1 MQIYN
6 LITIIVV
13 LTAAFGYINFRF
25 IKLPG
30 TIGIMLMSIVASL
43 IVIALGHSFPGLF
56 EKTNSL
62 VNSVD
67 FDTALMKVMLSFL
80 LFAGAIHIDV
90 HQLKKQLTSV
100 ITFATIG
107 TIIST
112 FIVAALLYVVTIWLL
127 IPLPFIYCL
136 LFGALISPTDPIAV
150 LGILKEAKIAPSL
163 EMKISGESLFN
174 DGVAVVVFLTIVEI
188 INVGIENVSAGQIA
202 WLFIKEAGGGVLF
215 GWLLGYIG
223 FLALRSID
231 HYIIEVGITLA
242 IVMGGYNLAD
252 HLHVSGPLAMVVAGL
267 ITGNKSREFGMSD
280 TTRDYLD
287 KFWEMLDEFLNGILF
302 LLIGFEMLVV
312 HFSTLLLWLGI
323 ICIVIVLLARLIS
336 VALPIFVLRYRN
348 TFEKHAIAVLTWGGL
363 RGGISVA
370 LALSLPKNIIS
381 DVFVSIT
388 YIIVLFSII
397 VQGLTIGKVAKRLA
411 E

>member
-30 TIGIMLMSIVASL
+30 TIGIMLISTVASL

-80 LFAGAIHIDV
+80 LFAGAIHINV